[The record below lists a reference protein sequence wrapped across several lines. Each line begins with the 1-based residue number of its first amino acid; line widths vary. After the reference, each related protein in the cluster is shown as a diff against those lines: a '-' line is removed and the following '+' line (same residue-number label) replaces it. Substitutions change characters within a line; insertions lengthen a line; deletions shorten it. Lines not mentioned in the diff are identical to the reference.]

1 MEEEPSVAKESKE
14 DADKAEAERLKK
26 EAADKAE
33 AERLEKEAADK
44 AEAERLEQE
53 AAEKAEAE
61 RLEQEAAEKAEAERL
76 EKETKAK
83 AEADRIAAQKASG
96 IFYRKQQGSSGIKL
110 TLKQTTSSSG
120 DCEGIAIIAK
130 NRSGSSSIR
139 VGLDAL
145 FSVLKHAGP
154 ADSDL
159 METAQ
164 TVLEVNEWGE
174 KDGKQL
180 SCWPSLWDLFAQ
192 PDILRAFAELCAAKV
207 VVTTSRGQFNIKFE
221 SGSVAKEKIIASLKR
236 KLELLTQQQASNF
249 SAKDF

>member
-1 MEEEPSVAKESKE
+1 M
-14 DADKAEAERLKK
+14 KK
-26 EAADKAE
+26 EAE
-33 AERLEKEAADK
+33 A
-44 AEAERLEQE
+44 Q
-53 AAEKAEAE
+53 
-61 RLEQEAAEKAEAERL
+61 
-76 EKETKAK
+76 

-96 IFYRKQQGSSGIKL
+96 IIYRKKQGSSGIRL

-120 DCEGIAIIAK
+120 DCQGITINAK
-130 NRSGSSSIR
+130 TRSASTSLK

-180 SCWPSLWDLFAQ
+180 SHWPSLWDLFSHPNA
-192 PDILRAFAELCAAKV
+192 LRSFAELCAAKV
-207 VVTTSRGQFNIKFE
+207 VVTTSRGQFLIRFE
-221 SGSVAKEKIIASLKR
+221 TGSVAKEKLIASLKGE
-236 KLELLTQQQASNF
+236 LEVITREQVSTVR
-249 SAKDF
+249 